1 MYASVPAVLNRNGV
15 EDIIELDLTPEE
27 QTQFDRSC
35 QTMKENYQLALT
47 L

>member
-1 MYASVPAVLNRNGV
+1 MFG
-15 EDIIELDLTPEE
+15 LDKKRTPEE
-27 QTQFDRSC
+27 QAQFDRSC